1 MQWNFGQGSLQPIL
15 ARFRSK
21 FSDTELTEQLAR
33 LMPVFGKQLFA
44 RSCTAKPIEQA
55 CITFL
60 KTQYMRDGAL
70 QPAFKAETDR
80 LFESDVMRQI
90 QVDYFARSLTTILD
104 DLSRIFHTAQPEAWM
119 VAWAMDLKTQQGRF
133 PSDNSI
139 ARVRK
144 DLMTLEL
151 PQRKVKLFGIVSW
164 YKATCDIGYSSGVKE
179 DCTYNVS
186 TWNGLIANQ
195 YPPSEREETIHF
207 TYAVSHTATGQ
218 DGDYQADAFQRRAA
232 IAFGKGSVH
241 GTRVD
246 FSEY

>member
-1 MQWNFGQGSLQPIL
+1 MPSATAAMAGAKLAVKDFYSVMQVVSRYETGGCWAGATGNSDGQWLSLGVMQWNFGQGSLQPIL

-119 VAWAMDLKTQQGRF
+119 VAWAMGVFRRIIPLQESGR
-133 PSDNSI
+133 I
-139 ARVRK
+139 
-144 DLMTLEL
+144 
-151 PQRKVKLFGIVSW
+151 
-164 YKATCDIGYSSGVKE
+164 
-179 DCTYNVS
+179 
-186 TWNGLIANQ
+186 
-195 YPPSEREETIHF
+195 
-207 TYAVSHTATGQ
+207 
-218 DGDYQADAFQRRAA
+218 
-232 IAFGKGSVH
+232 
-241 GTRVD
+241 
-246 FSEY
+246 